1 MSGGVGGDAGG
12 ADELQ
17 LVEFCL
23 SSGPDGGSTQGAVEQ
38 LEEDVFGRPTRHQAV
53 EGGEIR
59 VLYTDGGELG
69 TQPDNDAG
77 LAVVFAEGAKHYRM
91 TPPIG
96 SGSAGLL

>member
-1 MSGGVGGDAGG
+1 MSGGVGGDTGG

-53 EGGEIR
+53 EGGKFAFSIR
-59 VLYTDGGELG
+59 TAVNWAHSRIMMPVWRLYLPKVPNT
-69 TQPDNDAG
+69 
-77 LAVVFAEGAKHYRM
+77 
-91 TPPIG
+91 IG
-96 SGSAGLL
+96 